1 MKLASNIIWGILLI
15 TPLVIKN
22 NLLVRHTGYTNNKY
36 FIGKKFFN
44 CCFLTDVLAQCDLYS
59 NKKINP
65 KVSVSEYTQSKHFIE
80 IYTKDYCPYCD
91 RAIDLFNK
99 KNVSFT
105 EINLS
110 EHPELKD
117 RMIDR
122 SHRKTVPQIFID
134 HQHIGGCDDLYELE
148 SAGKLDLLLS

>member
-1 MKLASNIIWGILLI
+1 MQNSY
-15 TPLVIKN
+15 TKN
-22 NLLVRHTGYTNNKY
+22 KDFL
-36 FIGKKFFN
+36 GKKLSN
-44 CCFLTDVLAQCDLYS
+44 CCFFTDVLAQCDLYS
-59 NKKINP
+59 NKKINS

-80 IYTKDYCPYCD
+80 IYTTDYCPYCD
-91 RAIDLFNK
+91 RAIDLLNK
-99 KNVSFT
+99 KNTSFS

-122 SHRKTVPQIFID
+122 SHRKTVTQIFID

-148 SAGKLDLLLS
+148 STGKLDLLLS